1 MKNYKKTLLAT
12 LVLAAMPLFA
22 ATSSAPIQV
31 TTFVDEDGENN
42 SACSLRE
49 ALKTAADRKSY
60 GGCQVTDTS
69 PATTKSIQLDAGTYV
84 LDRELAPKIDI
95 VIWGKSP
102 VDWEKRSIITNDYPA
117 QTALKT
123 TIDARGKG
131 RIFNTTGN
139 NSTLNLMNIILVNGK
154 TADRGGAIYA
164 GGNVNLQNTQI
175 LDSQAAI
182 SGGAIFLAGSS
193 SSLNID
199 SDLLDNKDEA
209 PVGSLLKNNK
219 APLGSLLAMSCINDN
234 VYSKRKIDIS
244 RSSLIANGSTDS
256 SSMLDFCGEPLVT
269 LSTNTIAQ
277 NTANLSNGS
286 LIKFT
291 GDSQI
296 GSTPTNN
303 SSILSNLSS
312 INLLSNTIVEN
323 NAYSAFLYDKLGLKI
338 LSFNVLAYNNGG
350 YSCRY
355 LLGDVTEEKEVDIVP
370 LYNAFSLNGAS
381 KCDLPKLALPEK
393 HTNIDIS
400 AVNIRTL
407 LTTLQPESESTAF
420 LPLYYPV
427 NTKLEKDLLNTGVT
441 GCSATDQ
448 RNIARITDGTLHYD
462 PDSRNS
468 CDIGSV
474 ELMKLTAGD
483 IVDVSNIS
491 LTTLL
496 ANYKN
501 QLDFFNDLVKQPNNP
516 DFLTYYKVRAQEYKN
531 LYEKTQS
538 TLKYRAI
545 YIDLKNYQ
553 LPIPQETQQ
562 ADGTSKLA
570 FFNKQN
576 YIVTTEPLGKGQ
588 INEDVENIDE
598 SDAENLVCEWNEDLE
613 QIIFYRKDDR
623 PKQGGDNFFCKYTI
637 QYRADSSI
645 TSSGLISALFENI
658 APEAKDTSVT
668 LKYQKKEKVAINLL
682 NFANDYGDT
691 GEGGKGPDSNPNKP
705 QFWKNADGVELPI
718 RLSNVPSE
726 NISVTADRKGS
737 CPPGDFEKETCYG
750 GNIYVQE
757 INIFNPFK
765 YSFNYQVFDADGLIS
780 NTATV
785 KINSTANASGKGG
798 GGSLNF
804 LSIFGL
810 FSLLAYRRMKK

>member
-12 LVLAAMPLFA
+12 LVLATMPLFA

-42 SACSLRE
+42 YACSLRE
-49 ALKTAADRKSY
+49 ALKTAADRKPY

-69 PATTKSIQLDAGTYV
+69 PATTKSIQLEAGTYV

-95 VIWGKSP
+95 VILGKSP
-102 VDWEKRSIITNDYPA
+102 VDWEKRSVITNDYPA
-117 QTALKT
+117 QTVLKT

-139 NSTLNLMNIILVNGK
+139 NSSLTLNDIILKNGK
-154 TADRGGAIYA
+154 TSDRGGAIYA
-164 GGNVNLQNTQI
+164 GGNVSLQNVQI
-175 LDSQAAI
+175 LDGEAGV
-182 SGGAIFLAGSS
+182 SGGAVFLAGSS
-193 SSLNID
+193 SSLNIV
-199 SDLLDNKDEA
+199 SA
-209 PVGSLLKNNK
+209 LLKNNK

-234 VYSKRKIDIS
+234 VYSKRNIEVKT
-244 RSSLIANGSTDS
+244 SSLIANGTANS
-256 SSMLDFCGEPLVT
+256 SSMLEFCGEPT
-269 LSTNTIAQ
+269 ASLSTNTIAQ
-277 NTANLSNGS
+277 NTVNLSNGS

-407 LTTLQPESESTAF
+407 LTTLQPESEFTAF

-474 ELMKLTAGD
+474 EFMKLTAGD
-483 IVDVSNIS
+483 VTDVSNIS
-491 LTTLL
+491 LTTLV

-531 LYEKTQS
+531 LYEKTK
-538 TLKYRAI
+538 TNLKYRAI
-545 YIDLKNYQ
+545 FIDLKNYQ

-562 ADGTSKLA
+562 ADGTSKVA

-576 YIVTTEPLGKGQ
+576 YIVTTKPLGKGQ
-588 INEDVENIDE
+588 ISDNVENIDE
-598 SDAENLVCEWNEDLE
+598 KDAENLVCEWNDDLE
-613 QIIFYRKDDR
+613 QIIFYRTDDR
-623 PKQGGDNFFCKYTI
+623 ITQAGDKIFCKYTV
-637 QYRADSSI
+637 QYRADPSI
-645 TSSGLISALFENI
+645 TSSGLISAAFLNI

-682 NFANDYGDT
+682 NFANDYGDM
-691 GEGGKGPDSNPNKP
+691 GEGGKGPASKPNKP
-705 QFWKNADGVELPI
+705 QFWRNAEGIELPI
-718 RLSNVPSE
+718 KLTNVPSE
-726 NISVTADRKGS
+726 NISVTADRKGP
-737 CPPGDFEKETCYG
+737 CPEPDQQETCYG

-757 INIFNPFK
+757 INIFNPFN
-765 YSFNYQVFDADGLIS
+765 YSFNYQVYDAEGLIS

-785 KINSTANASGKGG
+785 KIISTGTTSDDTRKGG

-810 FSLLAYRRMKK
+810 FGLLAYRRMKK

>member
-12 LVLAAMPLFA
+12 LVLATMPLFA

-42 SACSLRE
+42 YACSLRE
-49 ALKTAADRKSY
+49 ALKTAADRKPY

-69 PATTKSIQLDAGTYV
+69 PATTKSIQLEAGTYV

-95 VIWGKSP
+95 VILGKSP
-102 VDWEKRSIITNDYPA
+102 VDWEKRSVITNDYPA
-117 QTALKT
+117 QTVLKT

-139 NSTLNLMNIILVNGK
+139 NSSLTLNDIILKNGK
-154 TADRGGAIYA
+154 TSDRGGAIYA
-164 GGNVNLQNTQI
+164 GGNVSLQNVQI
-175 LDSQAAI
+175 LDGEAGI
-182 SGGAIFLAGSS
+182 SGGAVFLAGSS
-193 SSLNID
+193 SSLNIV
-199 SDLLDNKDEA
+199 SA
-209 PVGSLLKNNK
+209 LLKNNK

-234 VYSKRKIDIS
+234 VYSKRNIEVKT
-244 RSSLIANGSTDS
+244 SSLIANGTANS
-256 SSMLDFCGEPLVT
+256 SSMLEFCGEPT
-269 LSTNTIAQ
+269 ASLSTNTIAQ
-277 NTANLSNGS
+277 NTVSLSNGS

-407 LTTLQPESESTAF
+407 LTTLQPESEFTAF

-427 NTKLEKDLLNTGVT
+427 NTKLEKDLLNTGAT
-441 GCSATDQ
+441 ECSATDQ

-474 ELMKLTAGD
+474 EFMKLTAGD
-483 IVDVSNIS
+483 ITDVSNIS
-491 LTTLL
+491 LTTLV

-531 LYEKTQS
+531 LYEKTK
-538 TLKYRAI
+538 TNLKYRAI
-545 YIDLKNYQ
+545 FIDLKNYQ

-562 ADGTSKLA
+562 ADGTSKVA

-576 YIVTTEPLGKGQ
+576 YIVTTKPLGKGQ
-588 INEDVENIDE
+588 ISDNVENIDE
-598 SDAENLVCEWNEDLE
+598 KDAENLVCEWNDDLE
-613 QIIFYRKDDR
+613 QIIFYRTDDR
-623 PKQGGDNFFCKYTI
+623 ITQAGDKIFCKYTI
-637 QYRADSSI
+637 QYRADPSI
-645 TSSGLISALFENI
+645 TSSGLISAAFLNI

-682 NFANDYGDT
+682 NFANDYGDM
-691 GEGGKGPDSNPNKP
+691 GEGGKGPASKPNKP
-705 QFWKNADGVELPI
+705 QFWRNAEGIELPI
-718 RLSNVPSE
+718 KLTNVPSE
-726 NISVTADRKGS
+726 NISVTADRKGP
-737 CPPGDFEKETCYG
+737 CPEPDQQETCYG

-757 INIFNPFK
+757 INIFNPFN
-765 YSFNYQVFDADGLIS
+765 YSFNYQVYDAEGLIS

-785 KINSTANASGKGG
+785 KIISTGTTSDDTRKGG

-810 FSLLAYRRMKK
+810 FGLLAYRRMKK

>member
-12 LVLAAMPLFA
+12 LVLATMPLFA

-42 SACSLRE
+42 YACSLRE
-49 ALKTAADRKSY
+49 ALKTAADRKPY

-69 PATTKSIQLDAGTYV
+69 PATTKSIQLEAGTYV

-95 VIWGKSP
+95 VILGKSP
-102 VDWEKRSIITNDYPA
+102 VDWEKRSVITNDYPA
-117 QTALKT
+117 QTVLKT

-139 NSTLNLMNIILVNGK
+139 NSSLTLNDIILKNGK
-154 TADRGGAIYA
+154 TSDRGGAIYA
-164 GGNVNLQNTQI
+164 GGNVSLQNVQI
-175 LDSQAAI
+175 LDGEAGI
-182 SGGAIFLAGSS
+182 SGGAVFLAGSS
-193 SSLNID
+193 SSLNIV
-199 SDLLDNKDEA
+199 SA
-209 PVGSLLKNNK
+209 LLKNNK

-234 VYSKRKIDIS
+234 VYSKRNIEVKT
-244 RSSLIANGSTDS
+244 SSLIANGTANS
-256 SSMLDFCGEPLVT
+256 SSMLEFCGEPT
-269 LSTNTIAQ
+269 ASLSTNTIAQ
-277 NTANLSNGS
+277 NTVNLSNGS

-291 GDSQI
+291 GDSQV

-370 LYNAFSLNGAS
+370 LYNAFSLNGGS

-407 LTTLQPESESTAF
+407 LTTLQPESEFTAF

-474 ELMKLTAGD
+474 EFMKLTAGD
-483 IVDVSNIS
+483 VTDVSNIS
-491 LTTLL
+491 LTTLV

-531 LYEKTQS
+531 LYEKTK
-538 TLKYRAI
+538 TNLKYRAI
-545 YIDLKNYQ
+545 FIDLKNYQ

-562 ADGTSKLA
+562 ADGTSKVA

-576 YIVTTEPLGKGQ
+576 YIVTTKPLGKGQ
-588 INEDVENIDE
+588 ISDNVENIDE
-598 SDAENLVCEWNEDLE
+598 KDAENLVCEWNDDLE
-613 QIIFYRKDDR
+613 QIIFYRTDDR
-623 PKQGGDNFFCKYTI
+623 ITQAGDKIFCKYTV
-637 QYRADSSI
+637 QYRADPSI
-645 TSSGLISALFENI
+645 TSSGLISAAFLNI

-682 NFANDYGDT
+682 NFANDYGDM
-691 GEGGKGPDSNPNKP
+691 GEGGKGPASKPNKP
-705 QFWKNADGVELPI
+705 QFWRNAEGIELPI
-718 RLSNVPSE
+718 KLTNVPSE
-726 NISVTADRKGS
+726 NISVTADRKGP
-737 CPPGDFEKETCYG
+737 CPEPDQQETCYG

-757 INIFNPFK
+757 INIFNPFN
-765 YSFNYQVFDADGLIS
+765 YSFNYQVYDAEGLIS

-785 KINSTANASGKGG
+785 KIISTGTTSDDTRKGG

-810 FSLLAYRRMKK
+810 FGLLAYRRMKK

>member
-12 LVLAAMPLFA
+12 LVLATMPLFA

-42 SACSLRE
+42 YACSLRE
-49 ALKTAADRKSY
+49 ALKTAADRKPY

-69 PATTKSIQLDAGTYV
+69 PATTKSIQLEAGTYV

-95 VIWGKSP
+95 VILGKSP
-102 VDWEKRSIITNDYPA
+102 VDWEKRSVITNDYPA
-117 QTALKT
+117 QTVLKT

-139 NSTLNLMNIILVNGK
+139 NSSLTLNDIILKNGK
-154 TADRGGAIYA
+154 TSDRGGAIYA
-164 GGNVNLQNTQI
+164 GGNVSLQNVQI
-175 LDSQAAI
+175 LDGEAGI
-182 SGGAIFLAGSS
+182 SGGAVFLAGSS
-193 SSLNID
+193 SSLNIV
-199 SDLLDNKDEA
+199 SA
-209 PVGSLLKNNK
+209 LLKNNK

-234 VYSKRKIDIS
+234 VYSKRNIEVKT
-244 RSSLIANGSTDS
+244 SSLIANGTANS
-256 SSMLDFCGEPLVT
+256 SSMLEFCGEPT
-269 LSTNTIAQ
+269 ASLSTNTIAQ
-277 NTANLSNGS
+277 NTVNLSNGS

-291 GDSQI
+291 GDSQV

-407 LTTLQPESESTAF
+407 LTTLQPESEFTAF

-427 NTKLEKDLLNTGVT
+427 NTKLEKDLLNTGAT
-441 GCSATDQ
+441 ECSATDQ

-474 ELMKLTAGD
+474 EFMKLTAGD
-483 IVDVSNIS
+483 ITDVSNIS
-491 LTTLL
+491 LTTLV

-531 LYEKTQS
+531 LYEKTK
-538 TLKYRAI
+538 TNLKYRAI
-545 YIDLKNYQ
+545 FIDLKNYQ

-562 ADGTSKLA
+562 ADGTSKVA

-588 INEDVENIDE
+588 ISDNVENIDE
-598 SDAENLVCEWNEDLE
+598 KDAENLVCEWNDDLE
-613 QIIFYRKDDR
+613 QIIFYRTDDR
-623 PKQGGDNFFCKYTI
+623 ITQAGDKIFCKYTV
-637 QYRADSSI
+637 QYRADRSI
-645 TSSGLISALFENI
+645 TSSGLISAAFLNI

-682 NFANDYGDT
+682 NFANDYGDM
-691 GEGGKGPDSNPNKP
+691 GEGGKGPASKPNKP
-705 QFWKNADGVELPI
+705 QFWRNAEGVELPI
-718 RLSNVPSE
+718 KLTNVPSE
-726 NISVTADRKGS
+726 NISVTADRKGP
-737 CPPGDFEKETCYG
+737 CPEPDQQETCYG

-757 INIFNPFK
+757 INIFNPFN
-765 YSFNYQVFDADGLIS
+765 YSFNYQVYDAEGLIS

-785 KINSTANASGKGG
+785 KIISTGTTSDDTRKGG

>member
-12 LVLAAMPLFA
+12 LVLATMPLFA

-84 LDRELAPKIDI
+84 LDRELTPKIDI
-95 VIWGKSP
+95 VILGKSP

-123 TIDARGKG
+123 TIDVKGKG

-139 NSTLNLMNIILVNGK
+139 NSSLTLNDIILKNGK
-154 TADRGGAIYA
+154 TSDRGGAIYA

-175 LDSQAAI
+175 LDGQAAI
-182 SGGAIFLAGSS
+182 SGGAIFLAGPS
-193 SSLNID
+193 SSLNIN
-199 SDLLDNKDEA
+199 S
-209 PVGSLLKNNK
+209 GLLKNNK

-234 VYSKRKIDIS
+234 VYSKRNIEVKA
-244 RSSLIANGSTDS
+244 SSLIANGAANS
-256 SSMLDFCGEPLVT
+256 SSMLEFCGEPVAS
-269 LSTNTIAQ
+269 LSANTIAQ
-277 NTANLSNGS
+277 NTASLSNGS

-291 GDSQI
+291 GDTQA
-296 GSTPTNN
+296 GTTPTNT

-323 NAYSAFLYDKLGLKI
+323 NAYSAFLYDKLGLKV

-355 LLGDVTEEKEVDIVP
+355 LLGNVTEEKDVDIVP
-370 LYNAFSLNGAS
+370 LYNAIPLSGAS
-381 KCDLPKLALPEK
+381 KCDLPTLALPDK
-393 HTNIDIS
+393 HTNKDIS
-400 AVNIRTL
+400 NFNIRTL

-420 LPLYYPV
+420 LSLYYPV
-427 NTKLEKDLLNTGVT
+427 DTKSNTDLLNTGVT
-441 GCSATDQ
+441 GCSAKDQ

-483 IVDVSNIS
+483 VTDVSNIS
-491 LTTLL
+491 LTTLV

-531 LYEKTQS
+531 LYEKTKS

-576 YIVTTEPLGKGQ
+576 YIVTTKPLGKGQ
-588 INEDVENIDE
+588 INADVENIDE
-598 SDAENLVCEWNEDLE
+598 SDAKNLVCEWNEDLE
-613 QIIFYRKDDR
+613 QIIFYRKDDGIT
-623 PKQGGDNFFCKYTI
+623 QAGDKIFCKYTI

-645 TSSGLISALFENI
+645 HSSGLISAAFLNI

-668 LKYQKKEKVAINLL
+668 LKYQKKEKVAVNLL
-682 NFANDYGDT
+682 NFANDYGDM
-691 GEGGKGPDSNPNKP
+691 GEGGKGPESNPNKP
-705 QFWKNADGVELPI
+705 QFWRNADGIELPI

-726 NISVTADRKGS
+726 NISVTADRKGP
-737 CPPGDFEKETCYG
+737 CPEPDQQETCYG

-757 INIFNPFK
+757 INIFNPFN
-765 YSFNYQVFDADGLIS
+765 YSFNYQVYDAEGLIS
-780 NTATV
+780 NTANV
-785 KINSTANASGKGG
+785 KIISTGTTSDDTRKAGGG
-798 GGSLNF
+798 GGSFGFYSL
-804 LSIFGL
+804 LGLFGL
-810 FSLLAYRRMKK
+810 LTYRRLKN

>member
-12 LVLAAMPLFA
+12 LVLATMPLFA

-42 SACSLRE
+42 YACSLRE
-49 ALKTAADRKSY
+49 ALKTAADRKPY

-69 PATTKSIQLDAGTYV
+69 PATTKSIQLEAGTYV

-95 VIWGKSP
+95 VILGKSP
-102 VDWEKRSIITNDYPA
+102 VDWEKRSVITNDYPA
-117 QTALKT
+117 QTVLKT

-139 NSTLNLMNIILVNGK
+139 NSSLTLNDIILKNGK
-154 TADRGGAIYA
+154 TSDRGGAIYA
-164 GGNVNLQNTQI
+164 GGNVSLQNVQI
-175 LDSQAAI
+175 LDGEAGI
-182 SGGAIFLAGSS
+182 SGGAVFLAGSS
-193 SSLNID
+193 SSLNIV
-199 SDLLDNKDEA
+199 SA
-209 PVGSLLKNNK
+209 LLKNNK

-234 VYSKRKIDIS
+234 VYSKRNIEVKT
-244 RSSLIANGSTDS
+244 SSLIANGTANS
-256 SSMLDFCGEPLVT
+256 SSMLEFCGEPT
-269 LSTNTIAQ
+269 ASLSTNTIAQ
-277 NTANLSNGS
+277 NTVSLSNGS

-407 LTTLQPESESTAF
+407 LTTLQPESEFTAF

-427 NTKLEKDLLNTGVT
+427 NTKLEKDLLNTGAT
-441 GCSATDQ
+441 ECSATDQ

-474 ELMKLTAGD
+474 EFMKLTAGD
-483 IVDVSNIS
+483 ITDVSNIS
-491 LTTLL
+491 LTTLV

-531 LYEKTQS
+531 LYEKTK
-538 TLKYRAI
+538 TNLKYRAI
-545 YIDLKNYQ
+545 FIDLKNYQ

-562 ADGTSKLA
+562 ADGTSKVV

-576 YIVTTEPLGKGQ
+576 YIVTTKPLGKGQ
-588 INEDVENIDE
+588 ISDNVENIDE
-598 SDAENLVCEWNEDLE
+598 KDAENLVCEWNDDLE
-613 QIIFYRKDDR
+613 QIIFYRTDDR
-623 PKQGGDNFFCKYTI
+623 ITQAGDKIFCKYTI
-637 QYRADSSI
+637 QYRADRSI
-645 TSSGLISALFENI
+645 TSSGLISAAFLNI

-682 NFANDYGDT
+682 NFANDYGDM
-691 GEGGKGPDSNPNKP
+691 GEGGKGPASNPNKP

-718 RLSNVPSE
+718 KLTNVPSE
-726 NISVTADRKGS
+726 NISVTADRKGQ
-737 CPPGDFEKETCYG
+737 CPEPDQQETCYG

-757 INIFNPFK
+757 INIFNPFN
-765 YSFNYQVFDADGLIS
+765 YSFNYQVYDAEGLIS

-785 KINSTANASGKGG
+785 KIISTGTTSDDTRKGG

-810 FSLLAYRRMKK
+810 FGLLAYRRMKK

>member
-12 LVLAAMPLFA
+12 LVLATMPLFA

-42 SACSLRE
+42 YACSLRE

-69 PATTKSIQLDAGTYV
+69 PATTKSIQLEAGTYV

-95 VIWGKSP
+95 VILGKSP
-102 VDWEKRSIITNDYPA
+102 VDWEKRSVITNDYPA
-117 QTALKT
+117 QTVLKT

-139 NSTLNLMNIILVNGK
+139 NSSLTLNDIILKNGK
-154 TADRGGAIYA
+154 TSDRGGAIYA
-164 GGNVNLQNTQI
+164 GGNVSLQNVQI
-175 LDSQAAI
+175 LDGEAGV
-182 SGGAIFLAGSS
+182 SGGAVFLAGSS
-193 SSLNID
+193 SSLNIV
-199 SDLLDNKDEA
+199 SA
-209 PVGSLLKNNK
+209 LLKNNK

-234 VYSKRKIDIS
+234 VYSKRNIEVKT
-244 RSSLIANGSTDS
+244 SSLIANGTANS
-256 SSMLDFCGEPLVT
+256 SSMLEFCGEPT
-269 LSTNTIAQ
+269 ASLSTNTIAQ
-277 NTANLSNGS
+277 NTVNLSNGS

-407 LTTLQPESESTAF
+407 LTTLQPESEFTAF

-474 ELMKLTAGD
+474 EFMKLTAGD
-483 IVDVSNIS
+483 VTDVSNIS
-491 LTTLL
+491 LTTLV

-531 LYEKTQS
+531 LYEKTK
-538 TLKYRAI
+538 TNLKYRAI
-545 YIDLKNYQ
+545 FIDLKNYQ

-562 ADGTSKLA
+562 ADGTSKVA

-576 YIVTTEPLGKGQ
+576 YIVTTKPLGKGQ
-588 INEDVENIDE
+588 ISDNVENIDE
-598 SDAENLVCEWNEDLE
+598 KDAENLVCEWNDDLE
-613 QIIFYRKDDR
+613 QIIFYRTDDR
-623 PKQGGDNFFCKYTI
+623 ITQAGDKIFCKYTV
-637 QYRADSSI
+637 QYRADPSI
-645 TSSGLISALFENI
+645 TSSGLISAAFLNI

-682 NFANDYGDT
+682 NFANDYGDM
-691 GEGGKGPDSNPNKP
+691 GEGGKGPASNPNKP
-705 QFWKNADGVELPI
+705 QFWRNAEGVELPI
-718 RLSNVPSE
+718 KLTNVPSE
-726 NISVTADRKGS
+726 NISVTADRKGP
-737 CPPGDFEKETCYG
+737 CPEPDQQETCYG

-757 INIFNPFK
+757 INIFNPFN
-765 YSFNYQVFDADGLIS
+765 YSFNYQVYDAEGLIS

-785 KINSTANASGKGG
+785 KIISTGTTSDDTRKGG
-798 GGSLNF
+798 GGSMNF

-810 FSLLAYRRMKK
+810 FGLLVYRRMKK

>member
-12 LVLAAMPLFA
+12 LVLATMPLFA

-42 SACSLRE
+42 YACSLRE
-49 ALKTAADRKSY
+49 ALKTAADRKPY

-69 PATTKSIQLDAGTYV
+69 PATTKSIQLEAGTYV

-95 VIWGKSP
+95 VILGKSP
-102 VDWEKRSIITNDYPA
+102 VDWEKRSVITNDYPA
-117 QTALKT
+117 QTVLKT

-139 NSTLNLMNIILVNGK
+139 NSSLTLNDIILKNGK
-154 TADRGGAIYA
+154 TSDRGGAIYA
-164 GGNVNLQNTQI
+164 GGNVSLQNVQI
-175 LDSQAAI
+175 LDGEAGV
-182 SGGAIFLAGSS
+182 SGGAVFLAGSS
-193 SSLNID
+193 SSLNIV
-199 SDLLDNKDEA
+199 SA
-209 PVGSLLKNNK
+209 LLKNNK

-234 VYSKRKIDIS
+234 VYSKRNIEVKT
-244 RSSLIANGSTDS
+244 SSLIANGTANS
-256 SSMLDFCGEPLVT
+256 SSMLEFCGEPT
-269 LSTNTIAQ
+269 ASLSTNTIAQ
-277 NTANLSNGS
+277 NTVNLSNGS

-407 LTTLQPESESTAF
+407 LTTLQPESEFTAF

-427 NTKLEKDLLNTGVT
+427 NTKLEKDLLNTGAT
-441 GCSATDQ
+441 ECSATDQ

-474 ELMKLTAGD
+474 EFMKLTAGD
-483 IVDVSNIS
+483 ITDVSNIS
-491 LTTLL
+491 LTTLV

-531 LYEKTQS
+531 LYEKTK
-538 TLKYRAI
+538 TNLKYRAI
-545 YIDLKNYQ
+545 FIDLKNYQ

-562 ADGTSKLA
+562 ADGTSKVA
-570 FFNKQN
+570 FFNKEN

-588 INEDVENIDE
+588 ISDNVENIDKK
-598 SDAENLVCEWNEDLE
+598 DAENLVCEWNNDLE
-613 QIIFYRKDDR
+613 QIIFYRIDDR
-623 PKQGGDNFFCKYTI
+623 ITQAGDKIFCKYTV
-637 QYRADSSI
+637 QYRADPSI
-645 TSSGLISALFENI
+645 TSSGLISAAFLNI

-682 NFANDYGDT
+682 NFANDYGDM
-691 GEGGKGPDSNPNKP
+691 GEGGKGPASKPNKP
-705 QFWKNADGVELPI
+705 QFWRNAEGIELPI
-718 RLSNVPSE
+718 KLTNVPSE
-726 NISVTADRKGS
+726 NISVTADRKGP
-737 CPPGDFEKETCYG
+737 CPEPDQQETCYG

-757 INIFNPFK
+757 INIFNPFN
-765 YSFNYQVFDADGLIS
+765 YSFNYQVYDAEGLIS

-785 KINSTANASGKGG
+785 KIISTGTTSDDTRKGG

-810 FSLLAYRRMKK
+810 LGLLAYRRMKK

>member
-12 LVLAAMPLFA
+12 LVLATMPLFA

-42 SACSLRE
+42 YACSLRE
-49 ALKTAADRKSY
+49 ALKTAADRKPY

-69 PATTKSIQLDAGTYV
+69 PATTKSIQLEAGTYV

-95 VIWGKSP
+95 VILGKSP
-102 VDWEKRSIITNDYPA
+102 VDWEKRSVITNDYPA
-117 QTALKT
+117 QTVLKT

-139 NSTLNLMNIILVNGK
+139 NSSLTLNDIILKNGK
-154 TADRGGAIYA
+154 TSDRGGAIYA
-164 GGNVNLQNTQI
+164 GGNVSLQNVQI
-175 LDSQAAI
+175 LDGEAGI
-182 SGGAIFLAGSS
+182 SGGAVFLAGSS
-193 SSLNID
+193 SSLNIV
-199 SDLLDNKDEA
+199 SA
-209 PVGSLLKNNK
+209 LLKNNK

-234 VYSKRKIDIS
+234 VYSKRNIEVKT
-244 RSSLIANGSTDS
+244 SSLIANGTANS
-256 SSMLDFCGEPLVT
+256 SSMLEFCGEPT
-269 LSTNTIAQ
+269 ASLSTNTIAQ
-277 NTANLSNGS
+277 NTVNLSNGS

-291 GDSQI
+291 GDSQV

-355 LLGDVTEEKEVDIVP
+355 LLGDVSEEKEVDIVP

-407 LTTLQPESESTAF
+407 LTTLQPESEFTTF

-474 ELMKLTAGD
+474 EFMKLTAGD
-483 IVDVSNIS
+483 ITDVSNIS
-491 LTTLL
+491 LTTLV

-531 LYEKTQS
+531 LYEKTK
-538 TLKYRAI
+538 TNLKYRAI
-545 YIDLKNYQ
+545 FIDLKNYQ

-562 ADGTSKLA
+562 ADGTSKVA

-588 INEDVENIDE
+588 ISDNVENIDKE
-598 SDAENLVCEWNEDLE
+598 EAKKLVCEWNDDLE
-613 QIIFYRKDDR
+613 QIIFYRKDDGIT
-623 PKQGGDNFFCKYTI
+623 QAGDKIFCKYTI
-637 QYRADSSI
+637 QYRADPSI
-645 TSSGLISALFENI
+645 TSSGLISAAFLNI

-682 NFANDYGDT
+682 NFANDYGDM
-691 GEGGKGPDSNPNKP
+691 GEGGKGPASKPNKP
-705 QFWKNADGVELPI
+705 QFWRNAEGIELPI
-718 RLSNVPSE
+718 KLTNVPSE
-726 NISVTADRKGS
+726 NISVTADRKGP
-737 CPPGDFEKETCYG
+737 CPEPDQQETCYG

-757 INIFNPFK
+757 INIFNPFN
-765 YSFNYQVFDADGLIS
+765 YSFNYQVYDAEGLIS

-785 KINSTANASGKGG
+785 KIISTGTTSDDTRKGG

-810 FSLLAYRRMKK
+810 FGLLAYRRMKK

>member
-12 LVLAAMPLFA
+12 LVLATMPLFA

-42 SACSLRE
+42 YACSLRE
-49 ALKTAADRKSY
+49 ALKSAADRKPY

-69 PATTKSIQLDAGTYV
+69 PATTKSIQLEAGTYV

-95 VIWGKSP
+95 VILGKSP
-102 VDWEKRSIITNDYPA
+102 VDWEKRSVITNDYPA
-117 QTALKT
+117 QTVLKT

-139 NSTLNLMNIILVNGK
+139 NSSLTLNDIILKNGK
-154 TADRGGAIYA
+154 TSDRGGAIYA
-164 GGNVNLQNTQI
+164 GGNVSLQNVQI
-175 LDSQAAI
+175 LDGEAGV
-182 SGGAIFLAGSS
+182 SGGAVFLAGSS
-193 SSLNID
+193 SSLNIV
-199 SDLLDNKDEA
+199 SA
-209 PVGSLLKNNK
+209 LLKNNK

-234 VYSKRKIDIS
+234 VYSKRNIEVKT
-244 RSSLIANGSTDS
+244 SSLIANGTANS
-256 SSMLDFCGEPLVT
+256 SSMLEFCGEPT
-269 LSTNTIAQ
+269 ASLSTNTIAQ
-277 NTANLSNGS
+277 NTVNLSNGS

-291 GDSQI
+291 GDSQV

-407 LTTLQPESESTAF
+407 LTTLQPESEFTAF

-474 ELMKLTAGD
+474 EFMKLTAGD
-483 IVDVSNIS
+483 ITDVSNIS
-491 LTTLL
+491 LTTLV

-531 LYEKTQS
+531 LYEKTK
-538 TLKYRAI
+538 TNLKYRAI
-545 YIDLKNYQ
+545 FIDLKNYQ

-562 ADGTSKLA
+562 ADGTSKVA

-588 INEDVENIDE
+588 ISDNVENIDKE
-598 SDAENLVCEWNEDLE
+598 EAKKLVCEWNDDLE
-613 QIIFYRKDDR
+613 QIIFYRKDDGIT
-623 PKQGGDNFFCKYTI
+623 QAGDKIFCKYTI
-637 QYRADSSI
+637 QYRADPSI
-645 TSSGLISALFENI
+645 TSSGLISAAFLNI

-682 NFANDYGDT
+682 NFANDYGDM
-691 GEGGKGPDSNPNKP
+691 GEGGKGPASNPNKP
-705 QFWKNADGVELPI
+705 QFWRNAEGVELPI

-726 NISVTADRKGS
+726 NISVTADRKGP
-737 CPPGDFEKETCYG
+737 CPEPDQQETCYG

-757 INIFNPFK
+757 INIFNPFN
-765 YSFNYQVFDADGLIS
+765 YSFNYQVYDAEGLIS

-785 KINSTANASGKGG
+785 KIISTGTTSDDTRKGG

-810 FSLLAYRRMKK
+810 FGLLAYRRMKK

>member
-12 LVLAAMPLFA
+12 LVLATMPLFA
-22 ATSSAPIQV
+22 ATSSAPIKV

-42 SACSLRE
+42 NACSLRE
-49 ALKTAADRKSY
+49 ALKTAADRKPY

-95 VIWGKSP
+95 VILGKSP
-102 VDWEKRSIITNDYPA
+102 VYWEKRSVITNDYPT
-117 QTALKT
+117 QTGLKT
-123 TIDARGKG
+123 TIDAKG
-131 RIFNTTGN
+131 QSRIFNTTGN
-139 NSTLNLMNIILVNGK
+139 NSSLTLNDIILKNGK
-154 TADRGGAIYA
+154 TSDRGGAIYA

-175 LDSQAAI
+175 LDGQAAI
-182 SGGAIFLAGSS
+182 SGGAIFLAGPS
-193 SSLNID
+193 SSLNII
-199 SDLLDNKDEA
+199 S
-209 PVGSLLKNNK
+209 GLLKNNR

-234 VYSKRKIDIS
+234 VYSKRNIEVKA
-244 RSSLIANGSTDS
+244 SSLIANGAANS
-256 SSMLDFCGEPLVT
+256 SSMLEFCGEPTAT
-269 LSTNTIAQ
+269 LTTNTIAQ
-277 NTANLSNGS
+277 NTANLTNGS

-291 GDSQI
+291 GDTQA
-296 GSTPTNN
+296 GSTTTNN

-355 LLGDVTEEKEVDIVP
+355 LLGNVTEEKDVDIAP
-370 LYNAFSLNGAS
+370 LYNAISLNGAS
-381 KCDLPKLALPEK
+381 KCDLPKQALPEK

-400 AVNIRTL
+400 NINIRTL
-407 LTTLQPESESTAF
+407 LTPLQPESEFTAF

-427 NTKLEKDLLNTGVT
+427 NTNSDKDLLNTGVT
-441 GCSATDQ
+441 GCSAADQ

-474 ELMKLTAGD
+474 EFMKLTAGD
-483 IVDVSNIS
+483 VSDVSNIS

-531 LYEKTQS
+531 LYEKTKS
-538 TLKYRAI
+538 NINYRAI
-545 YIDLKNYQ
+545 YVDLKNYQ

-570 FFNKQN
+570 FFNKEN
-576 YIVTTEPLGKGQ
+576 YIVTTKPLGKGQ
-588 INEDVENIDE
+588 INADVENIDE
-598 SDAENLVCEWNEDLE
+598 SDAKNLVCEWNNDLE

-623 PKQGGDNFFCKYTI
+623 ITQAGDKIFCKYTV
-637 QYRADSSI
+637 QYRADPSI
-645 TSSGLISALFENI
+645 TSSGLISAAFVNI

-668 LKYQKKEKVAINLL
+668 LKYQKKERVTVNLL
-682 NFANDYGDT
+682 NFANDYGDM
-691 GEGGKGPDSNPNKP
+691 GEGGKGPASNPNKP
-705 QFWKNADGVELPI
+705 QFWRNAEGIELPI

-726 NISVTADRKGS
+726 NISVTADRKGP
-737 CPPGDFEKETCYG
+737 CPEPDQQETCYG

-757 INIFNPFK
+757 INIFNPFN
-765 YSFNYQVFDADGLIS
+765 YSFNYQVYDAEGLIS

-785 KINSTANASGKGG
+785 KIISTGTTSDDTRKAGG
-798 GGSLNF
+798 GGSTNL
-804 LSIFGL
+804 LSILGL
-810 FSLLAYRRMKK
+810 LGLLAYRRLRK